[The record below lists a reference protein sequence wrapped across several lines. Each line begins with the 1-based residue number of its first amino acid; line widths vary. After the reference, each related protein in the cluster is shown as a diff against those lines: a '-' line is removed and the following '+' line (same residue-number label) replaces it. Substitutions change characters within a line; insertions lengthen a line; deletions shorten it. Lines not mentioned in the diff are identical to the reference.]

1 MRFVVQSLVF
11 FIVSHTGIVLIH
23 FVSLSQDKGGLKE
36 LQGIFK
42 RLDDKDE
49 STEVCLLFLFLME
62 VQGVHLDAQ
71 PLTLI
76 LPVWYRTIINQYNE
90 AHRALTSSSK
100 STKAP
105 TIKSTKA
112 PTIKSTKAPTIKST
126 KAPTIKST
134 KAPTIK
140 SNSRRDLSLADSM
153 EDELEDEVAEEE

>member
-1 MRFVVQSLVF
+1 
-11 FIVSHTGIVLIH
+11 VSHTGIVLIH
-23 FVSLSQDKGGLKE
+23 FVSLSQDEGGLKE
-36 LQGIFK
+36 LQDIFK
-42 RLDDKDE
+42 RMDDKDE

-62 VQGVHLDAQ
+62 LQGVRLYAQ

-76 LPVWYRTIINQYNE
+76 LSVWYRTIINQYE
-90 AHRALTSSSK
+90 EEHRSLALSK

-134 KAPTIK
+134 KAPAVSSK
-140 SNSRRDLSLADSM
+140 SRRRNLSVADSM
-153 EDELEDEVAEEE
+153 EDELADKLEEE